1 MSMLIKN
8 AFVFTGD
15 NFIKNNVLI
24 DGGKIAAIGVSISA
38 DTDTVIDAQGKY
50 LIPAFAD
57 VHVHLREPGFS
68 YKETIAAGT

>member
-24 DGGKIAAIGVSISA
+24 DGGKIAAIGVSISDDSA
-38 DTDTVIDAQGKY
+38 TVIDA
-50 LIPAFAD
+50 
-57 VHVHLREPGFS
+57 
-68 YKETIAAGT
+68 